1 MKAVK
6 IKLKPNLEEN
16 IQHGSHE
23 FPIQYY
29 VDELNHFENRSCPL
43 HWHNAMEFFTV
54 KSGTVEVQAGN
65 SIYTILAGEGIFQ
78 NVNTLHGFRQ
88 VGPPEKCEC
97 PNIVFS
103 DELIAPVNSVISNKY
118 LKPISLSDDIPCAVL
133 KRDIAWQR
141 EILEH
146 LDLVFSLLQKYGPAG
161 VYGAFPFLPF
171 DHQEVESD
179 CYEIQVQEELLTIWR
194 ILYNHR
200 DEMRTDISIKDHR
213 LQIRMQTMLLFI
225 QNNYQNKLTLRDI
238 ADSANISKSECS
250 RCFQN
255 YLQSSPVDYLIVYR
269 IERAKKLLQ
278 YGQDN
283 IETIALSVGFES
295 ATYFCRMFMQK
306 TGMTAKIYQEYIR
319 SESKVIRS

>member
-6 IKLKPNLEEN
+6 MQLTPNLEEN
-16 IQHGSHE
+16 IQHGSYE

-29 VDELNHFENRSCPL
+29 VDELHLFENRSCPL
-43 HWHNAMEFFTV
+43 HWHSAMEFFTV
-54 KSGTVEVQAGN
+54 QDGTVEVQAGN
-65 SIYTILAGEGIFQ
+65 SVNTISAGNGMFL
-78 NVNTLHGFRQ
+78 NMDTLHGYRQ
-88 VGPPEKCEC
+88 VGSKEKCEC

-103 DELIAPVNSVISNKY
+103 DEFIAPVNSVISDKY
-118 LKPISLSDDIPCAVL
+118 IKPITLSDDIPCTIL
-133 KRDIAWQR
+133 KRDIIWQK

-146 LDLVFSLLQKYGPAG
+146 LDLIFSLLQKYGAPG
-161 VYGAFPFLPF
+161 VYGQFPFLLF

-179 CYEIQVQEELLTIWR
+179 CYEIQVQEELLKIWR
-194 ILYNHR
+194 ILYAHR
-200 DEMRTDISIKDHR
+200 EELRTDISIKDHR

-225 QNNYQNKLTLRDI
+225 QKNYRNKLTLKDI

-250 RCFQN
+250 RCFNN
-255 YLQSSPVDYLIVYR
+255 YLQTSPVEYLIVYR

-283 IETIALSVGFES
+283 IETIALNVGFES

-306 TGMTAKIYQEYIR
+306 TGMTAKDYQRYIR
-319 SESKVIRS
+319 SESKVMRS